1 MRIELYNLE
10 EDMPS
15 VWKCGTDANG
25 QSYVSF
31 GILGCEATISL
42 PPASEQ
48 ILESQIA
55 KYRAKGYRELR
66 PGEDMLV
73 AEIAKKQAAQLA
85 AEIEAAQA
93 EDAVAGDAGVD
104 PAHLCIQWD
113 IGDRSPEDALDQRNE
128 VLVQA
133 EKVLEDTGLLVD
145 WDGASIG
152 MGTVE
157 TTFAVTDFEAA
168 KATVWDSLSDAQKA
182 WNCRIFDEEAG
193 L

>member
-1 MRIELYNLE
+1 
-10 EDMPS
+10 
-15 VWKCGTDANG
+15 
-25 QSYVSF
+25 
-31 GILGCEATISL
+31 
-42 PPASEQ
+42 
-48 ILESQIA
+48 
-55 KYRAKGYRELR
+55 
-66 PGEDMLV
+66 MLV

-168 KATVWDSLSDAQKA
+168 KANVWDSLSDAQKA

-193 L
+193 I